1 MNGEVSFDG
10 VFVPTLLVLAVIA
23 SIITLALMRVANLVG
38 FYRLFAYRAAVDLC
52 LYILVLGLLVWAAPL
67 IGFRQ

>member
-1 MNGEVSFDG
+1 MRGEVSIDG
-10 VFVPTLLVLAVIA
+10 VFLPTLLVLAVIA
-23 SIITLALMRVANLVG
+23 SVITLVLMRIANVIG

-52 LYILVLGLLVWAAPL
+52 LYILVLGLLVWASPL